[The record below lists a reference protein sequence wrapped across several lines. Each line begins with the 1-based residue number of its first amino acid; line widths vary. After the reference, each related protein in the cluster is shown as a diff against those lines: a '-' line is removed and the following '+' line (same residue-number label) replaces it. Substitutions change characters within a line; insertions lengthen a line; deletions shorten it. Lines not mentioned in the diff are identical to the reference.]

1 MNPKINLEII
11 PISESDLD
19 ALAAIEAT
27 CFSEPW
33 SANALRLLLGETAFG
48 YVAKING
55 RTVGYG
61 GMLIA
66 LDEGQITNI
75 AVAPD
80 ARRMGCGAAI
90 LHAMLSAARDRG
102 LIQIALEVRVGNTAA
117 IRLYETNGF
126 SVAGR
131 RKHFYRDP
139 TEDAFVMLRDL
150 TEN

>member
-1 MNPKINLEII
+1 MSGERDIEIVRVAEADLE
-11 PISESDLD
+11 P
-19 ALAAIEAT
+19 LAAIEAA

-33 SANALRLLLGETAFG
+33 SATALRLLLGDTACG
-48 YVAKING
+48 YVAKLRG
-55 RTVGYG
+55 RIVGYG
-61 GMLIA
+61 GMLLA
-66 LDEGQITNI
+66 LDEGQITNV

-90 LHAMLSAARDRG
+90 LHAMLADARERG
-102 LIQIALEVRVGNTAA
+102 LVQIALEVRVGNTAA

-131 RKHFYRDP
+131 RKHFYRNP